1 MHAPRSWSV
10 RNSALLLFAHLAT
23 RMFGKGLNSPGTV
36 YDKRIGIVEWNSR
49 YPLLLPSFKAL
60 LENAA
65 VSVST
70 ARRCKSDS

>member
-1 MHAPRSWSV
+1 
-10 RNSALLLFAHLAT
+10 
-23 RMFGKGLNSPGTV
+23 MFGKGLNSPGTV

-60 LENAA
+60 LENAT

-70 ARRCKSDS
+70 ARRREYDG